1 MQFSKELA
9 AWRGMLGGY
18 FEFLYLAEKPVSR
31 KKAGWREEIRL
42 MQMITILI
50 ICKVLAMSTL
60 SGQPFATSNGVS
72 IGFWVHEQLRYMPP
86 P

>member
-31 KKAGWREEIRL
+31 KKQGGGKKSDS
-42 MQMITILI
+42 
-50 ICKVLAMSTL
+50 CK
-60 SGQPFATSNGVS
+60 
-72 IGFWVHEQLRYMPP
+72 
-86 P
+86 